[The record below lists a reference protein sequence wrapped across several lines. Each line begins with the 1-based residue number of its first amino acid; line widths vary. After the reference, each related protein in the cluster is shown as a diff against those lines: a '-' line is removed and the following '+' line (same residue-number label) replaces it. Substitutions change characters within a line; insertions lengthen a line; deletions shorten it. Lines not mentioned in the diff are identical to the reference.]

1 MLDPH
6 PQLLQTGDG
15 LCGVAG
21 EQVVEQ
27 AEAGEGVVDPVEDP
41 RLQLLDH
48 ISLQVQRR
56 DRPKVAQLPAAKVP
70 ELFDETLVQ
79 ESHLNEETNLIE
91 FCARSR
97 KASPA
102 RLFKARGTLASWQP
116 CTLSVRERE
125 REGKQG
131 ESEGEHDGDLEV
143 QILEALLEAI
153 EGPLKIK

>member
-6 PQLLQTGDG
+6 PQLLQTSDG

-48 ISLQVQRR
+48 ISLQVQRC

-79 ESHLNEETNLIE
+79 ESHLNEET
-91 FCARSR
+91 
-97 KASPA
+97 
-102 RLFKARGTLASWQP
+102 T
-116 CTLSVRERE
+116 
-125 REGKQG
+125 
-131 ESEGEHDGDLEV
+131 
-143 QILEALLEAI
+143 
-153 EGPLKIK
+153 